1 MNPELR
7 AMQKCLP
14 ALGLAILLSSCSG
27 TGPPRPAGF
36 EVYDAATVGVTS
48 AVPEAGEQAPALRDS
63 IIEALQEQRVFQSV
77 RSAADEGAAEGLL
90 IEVSITRLR
99 KVLDTLRI
107 SMGRMAGSNEVG
119 ADITL
124 ADAATRRA
132 LSTFHLQGESPDY
145 PPAADW
151 PWGSVEDA
159 MTRLSERLAKILRDW
174 RRAPANG
181 G

>member
-1 MNPELR
+1 MRKYL
-7 AMQKCLP
+7 LTF
-14 ALGLAILLSSCSG
+14 GLAVLLSSCSG
-27 TGPPRPAGF
+27 PGPPRPAGF
-36 EVYDAATVGVTS
+36 EVYDSAMVGVTS

-77 RSAADEGAAEGLL
+77 QGAADDGATEGLL

-99 KVLDTLRI
+99 KVPDTLRI

-124 ADAATRRA
+124 ADAATRRV
-132 LSTFHLQGESPDY
+132 LSSFHLQGESPDY

-151 PWGSVEDA
+151 PWGSVESA
-159 MTRLSERLAKILRDW
+159 MTRLSWQLARILRDW
-174 RRAPANG
+174 KRAPANG